1 MAINACKENGYVTTL
16 YKRRRD
22 VGEINSSVYNEREFG
37 KRVAM
42 NTPIQ
47 GTSADIIKIA
57 MVNIY
62 KYMEENKVKSKLI
75 IQIHDELVFDL
86 HPEELYLVDIF
97 KNIMEEASNL
107 RVRLVASS
115 SVGKDWYD
123 AK

>member
-1 MAINACKENGYVTTL
+1 
-16 YKRRRD
+16 
-22 VGEINSSVYNEREFG
+22 
-37 KRVAM
+37 M